1 MSILTKYLL
10 GKLTYLGPEQ
20 LQGIK
25 ILGLPGAGNNAIE
38 EINLP
43 ASCEIIGANTFYQ
56 CKKLKKITLPNSIK
70 MIGTYAF
77 SNCEALETVILNL
90 PSECLIDAYAFYESK
105 FYNNATENIY
115 SSDGGILI
123 KGVTA
128 DLLPSTINLGP
139 GVGENF
145 IVNSRLTIP
154 DQIQIICGDMKGS
167 PNSMVIGENVRF
179 MWTKAIPYT
188 VTTLVSKQPSSKYV
202 ELPKP
207 GDGTGLSYDKSSR
220 KVTIYT
226 DNECIKNYNWAG
238 DNVTAT
244 FYPLS
249 QAPQ

>member
-25 ILGLPGAGNNAIE
+25 ILGLPGAGSNSIE
-38 EINLP
+38 EIDLP
-43 ASCEIIGANTFYQ
+43 ASCEIIGANVFTY

-70 MIGTYAF
+70 RIGPYAF
-77 SNCEALETVILNL
+77 ASCEALETAILNL
-90 PSECLIDAYAFYESK
+90 PSECLIDTHAFHESK

-139 GVGENF
+139 QVGNNF
-145 IVNSRLTIP
+145 VVNSQLTIP
-154 DQIQIICGDMKGS
+154 DQIQIICGHIGGS
-167 PNSMVIGENVRF
+167 PTSMIIGENVRF
-179 MWTKAIPYT
+179 MWTDAIPTT

-202 ELPKP
+202 ELPPSGEGK
-207 GDGTGLSYDKSSR
+207 GLSHDKNSR
-220 KVTIYT
+220 NMTIYT
-226 DNECIKNYNWAG
+226 DNEYIKNYDWAG
-238 DNVTAT
+238 DNITAT